1 MAAGEEPAGD
11 ARVGAIAEVAR
22 RREELRRAWLER
34 EEASRADLKK
44 RTLTNLYNDR
54 PTWLENAHARLDA
67 AVFAAY
73 GWPEDIADDEILR
86 NLLALN
92 GERV

>member
-1 MAAGEEPAGD
+1 MTVLTPQEFATKWAG
-11 ARVGAIAEVAR
+11 VA
-22 RREELRRAWLER
+22 LSER
-34 EEASRADLKK
+34 SSYQQHFLDLCA
-44 RTLTNLYNDR
+44 N
-54 PTWLENAHARLDA
+54 A